1 MTIQLADPIKN
12 YFEISNGTDP
22 AGLKDCFSA
31 DALVLDEGGSYQGQ
45 AAIAAWFSDTRQKY
59 AFSAKPLSATT
70 QQQHEIVIAEVS
82 GNFPGSPIKL
92 SYTFLLQDGKIQ
104 SLQIA

>member
-1 MTIQLADPIKN
+1 MNLQLAEPIKK
-12 YFEISNGTDP
+12 YFDISNT
-22 AGLKDCFSA
+22 A
-31 DALVLDEGGSYQGQ
+31 DAAELKHCFNTDAVVLDEGGTYQGH

-70 QQQHEIVIAEVS
+70 HEKHEIVTAEVS

>member
-1 MTIQLADPIKN
+1 MNIQLADPIKN

-22 AGLKDCFSA
+22 AGLKHCFNT
-31 DALVLDEGGSYQGQ
+31 DAVVLDEGGTYQGH
-45 AAIAAWFSDTRQKY
+45 AAIAAWFCDTRQKY

-70 QQQHEIVIAEVS
+70 QQQHEIVTAEVS
-82 GNFPGSPIKL
+82 GNFPGSPIEL

-104 SLQIA
+104 SLKIA

>member
-1 MTIQLADPIKN
+1 MSIQLASAIKN
-12 YFEISNGTDP
+12 YFEISNGTAP
-22 AGLKDCFSA
+22 AGLKDCFNT
-31 DALVLDEGGSYQGQ
+31 DAVVLDEGGTYQGHT
-45 AAIAAWFSDTRQKY
+45 AIAAWFCDTRQKY

-104 SLQIA
+104 SLKIA

>member
-1 MTIQLADPIKN
+1 MNIQLADPIKK
-12 YFEISNGTDP
+12 YFEISNAANP
-22 AGLKDCFSA
+22 AGLKDCFNT
-31 DALVLDEGGSYQGQ
+31 DAVVLDEGGTYQGH

-59 AFSAKPLSATT
+59 AFSAKPLSTIRHE
-70 QQQHEIVIAEVS
+70 QHEIVTAEVS
-82 GNFPGSPIKL
+82 GNFPGSPIQL